1 MNYFDL
7 FPNVQLPSFS
17 DKRNSSNDFI
27 VLKNLFKRAKIRDD
41 LFGNVTAFSK
51 YYVEGD
57 DRPDN
62 VAHKIYENESLDWV
76 VLISNNMIN
85 VRDEWPMG
93 QRDFQRYVNNKYDP
107 TQLSQVH
114 HYETKE
120 IRGVGGNIILQSGL
134 VVDSDYTYSYTTN
147 GVRNDV
153 NDVISISYL
162 EYEIK
167 KNDEKR
173 TINLLRPEYVG
184 TIIDDMRQI
193 MTYTDSS
200 QYINKKLKKGDNMRI
215 VEPR

>member
-62 VAHKIYENESLDWV
+62 VAHKIYENESLDWI

-85 VRDEWPMG
+85 VRDEWPMS

-153 NDVISISYL
+153 NDVTSVSYL
-162 EYEIK
+162 DYEIK

-173 TINLLRPEYVG
+173 TINLLRPEYVS

-200 QYINKKLKKGDNMRI
+200 QFINKKMKKGDNIRI

>member
-62 VAHKIYENESLDWV
+62 VAHKVYENESLDWV

-85 VRDEWPMG
+85 VRDEWPMS

-153 NDVISISYL
+153 NDVTSVSYL
-162 EYEIK
+162 DYEIK

-200 QYINKKLKKGDNMRI
+200 QYINKKMKKGDNIRI